1 MIHDKLCRFSRKR
14 AADDKYDDCEYCDLI
29 SKARLSEAEASYNRG
44 FYAGYSDALDGV
56 TNTIARFLEQRDKT
70 YGLSDAENEL
80 LDDVVDAAINVHR
93 GVR

>member
-1 MIHDKLCRFSRKR
+1 MIHDKLCRFSKKR

-29 SKARLSEAEASYNRG
+29 SKARSSEAEAAYNRG

-56 TNTIARFLEQRDKT
+56 TNTIAKFVEQRYET
-70 YGLSDAENEL
+70 HGLSQSENEL